1 MMTMIPLHSKLYLL
15 GRLDDTRMNFVKVTE
30 GVELEIEALSS
41 KMTMLGFYFVV
52 ESDYYVASDSYLF
65 VADSKI
71 GYLVLSSMEVSYPR
85 ISHLIRSKSY

>member
-1 MMTMIPLHSKLYLL
+1 MIRPHSKLYLL
-15 GRLDDTRMNFVKVTE
+15 GRLDDTRMNFVKATE